1 MAKKRIKKK
10 ALKQRPKT
18 WVAAG
23 TIAVYSLVG
32 SNTLV
37 AANANLEPTAN
48 LGNGGGMQALPIR
61 RFSIPAGPLKDVL
74 ASFQVVCSLPVRL
87 PANSD
92 ARSAGE
98 IPSPGV
104 TGSFPPN
111 EALERLL
118 KTTGLSFRIEKDGS
132 AQLQFVSQSVTVD
145 VNDVADAM
153 AQSMPRYQLPLIDTP
168 QTVSVVS
175 QKTMEQQG
183 VTTLRDAVRNV
194 AGISLAAGEGGA
206 QGDNLTI
213 RGFTARN
220 DLFIDGMR
228 DFGSYYRDAF
238 NTQEV
243 EVLQGP
249 SSVTFG
255 RGSTGGVVN
264 QASKSPQLNQFI
276 NADLQFGTDATRRA
290 TMDWSAP
297 VPKLGKGTAFR
308 LAAMGNIGNVAG
320 RDVALNRRT
329 GFAPS
334 LAFGLGTPTRL
345 TLSFFH
351 QNEDNIPDYGLPWL
365 FNQPAPVNRNN
376 YYGVRGNYLRTYAD
390 IGTARVEHDVNR
402 KLTLRNQFRYSNYN
416 RAVLISE
423 ARVAGNVTPST
434 SLSAIQVSRNE
445 ISVRST
451 ETFLDN
457 QSDAIAHFE
466 TFGLRHTLV
475 SGVEAIR
482 ETSDPTRFAYRAPN
496 TRLLNPDFRQGLLPS
511 PTVSSQVEDTATS
524 VGVYALDTVSLGR
537 HWQASGG
544 IRYDRFD
551 NSYRQNVAPASS
563 FSRVDSKPTWRA
575 ALVYKPLANGS
586 FYFDAGT
593 SFNPSAEALSLSAG
607 TSNLPPE
614 SNKTYEAGT
623 KWAFGRSR
631 MQIDAAVFRTTKENA
646 RESDPNNALLTVLS
660 GTQRV
665 NGAIINVR
673 GRITSRW
680 DLLSSYSYLDSK
692 VVNSRFYPGAVGY
705 ALVNVPRNTFSFWT
719 NGHLPAHFEGGL
731 GMNYVGSRNASSTV
745 PLDPTTGLVKAV
757 PGYWTFNAMLS
768 HPLNEHADLQ
778 LNGINL
784 ANRFYYDQLHPGH
797 IVPGPGRSLLVGLK
811 FKF

>member
-1 MAKKRIKKK
+1 MAQKRIKK
-10 ALKQRPKT
+10 RPAKRRQV

-23 TIAVYSLVG
+23 TIAAYSLLGGRIVAKERSAGDATAGIAG
-32 SNTLV
+32 SEEMQTL
-37 AANANLEPTAN
+37 PK
-48 LGNGGGMQALPIR
+48 R
-61 RFSIPAGPLKDVL
+61 RFSIAAGPLKDVL
-74 ASFQVVCSLPVRL
+74 SSFQAACSLPVKL
-87 PANSD
+87 PSGAEANEI
-92 ARSAGE
+92 GK

-104 TGSFPPN
+104 AGTYPQD
-111 EALERLL
+111 EALEKLL
-118 KTTGLSFRIEKDGS
+118 ENTGLRVRITADGT
-132 AQLQFVSQSVTVD
+132 AQLEFISKQVTVD
-145 VNDVADAM
+145 VNAM
-153 AQSMPRYQLPLIDTP
+153 ADTMTQSMPRYQLPLLDTP

-175 QKTMEQQG
+175 QKTMSQQG

-238 NTQEV
+238 NTGEV

-264 QASKSPQLNQFI
+264 QASKSPQLNQFV
-276 NADLQFGTDATRRA
+276 NADLMFGTDATRRA
-290 TMDWSAP
+290 TLDWSAP

-320 RDVALNRRT
+320 RDQALNRRT

-345 TLSFFH
+345 TLSYFH
-351 QNEDNIPDYGLPWL
+351 QNENNIPDYGLPWL

-376 YYGVRGNYLRTYAD
+376 YYGVQGNFLRTYAD
-390 IGTARVEHDVNR
+390 IGTARLEHDINDKV
-402 KLTLRNQFRYSNYN
+402 TVRNQFRYANYN

-423 ARVAGNVTPST
+423 ARILNPTFRTP
-434 SLSAIQVSRNE
+434 LNALQVSRNQ
-445 ISVRST
+445 INVRST
-451 ETFLDN
+451 ESFLDN
-457 QSDAIAHFE
+457 QTDVVAHFE

-475 SGVEAIR
+475 SGIEAIR
-482 ETSDPTRFAYRAPN
+482 ETSNPTRYLYSAPN
-496 TRLLNPDFRQGLLPS
+496 TSLVNPNYRQSLLPGS
-511 PTVSSQVEDTATS
+511 PVNTAVEDTATS
-524 VGVYALDTVSLGR
+524 LGSYVLDTVSLGR

-544 IRYDRFD
+544 VRYDRFD
-551 NSYRQNVAPASS
+551 NTYRQRVPTTLAFN
-563 FSRVDSKPTWRA
+563 RVDTKPTWRA
-575 ALVYKPLANGS
+575 ALVYKPRANGS
-586 FYFDAGT
+586 FYVDAGT

-607 TSNLPPE
+607 TANLPPE

-623 KWAFGRSR
+623 KWIFGRSR
-631 MQIDAAVFRTTKENA
+631 LQVDGAVFRTTKDNA
-646 RESDPNNALLTVLS
+646 RESDPNNSLLTVLS

-665 NGAIINVR
+665 NGAVVNVR
-673 GRITSRW
+673 GRVTSRW
-680 DLLSSYSYLDSK
+680 DLMSSYSYLDSK
-692 VVNSRFYPGAVGY
+692 VVSSRFYPAAVGY
-705 ALVNVPRNTFSFWT
+705 PLVNVPRNTFSFWT
-719 NGHLPAHFEGGL
+719 TGRLPAHFDGGA
-731 GMNYVGSRNASSTV
+731 GTNFVGSRNASSTV
-745 PLDPTTGLVKAV
+745 PLDPVTGLVKAV
-757 PGYWTFNAMLS
+757 PSYWTFSAMVS
-768 HPLNEHADLQ
+768 HPVGEHMDVQ
-778 LNGINL
+778 VNGVNL

-797 IVPGPGRSLLVGLK
+797 VVPGPGRSLLVGLK